1 MSSYM
6 SFIPELKSF
15 LSAEGEIYT
24 VRKYKMSSTEVSI
37 DEMKVIVEMTEQN
50 ADRPDIAKAISR
62 SYNTVYR
69 YQKKLG
75 LM

>member
-1 MSSYM
+1 M
-6 SFIPELKSF
+6 K
-15 LSAEGEIYT
+15 G
-24 VRKYKMSSTEVSI
+24 RKLGSTEVSI